1 MTQGR
6 GDGHEWVTAFMISYS
21 MNAFNWYYVKD
32 QYGNQKV
39 RIATFLNHDMSV
51 SPANTQISLAIHP
64 VWSESALSCDAQ
76 WVIKD
81 KSFLHVDSDQAELMP
96 RLIWVFLWRIA
107 KVLYL
112 LSWFIYEE
120 TPHSILMKTM

>member
-39 RIATFLNHDMSV
+39 RIATFLNHDMTKTIKWVCGKWRLWSAWASAQADQSLRFHASSV
-51 SPANTQISLAIHP
+51 GN
-64 VWSESALSCDAQ
+64 
-76 WVIKD
+76 
-81 KSFLHVDSDQAELMP
+81 
-96 RLIWVFLWRIA
+96 
-107 KVLYL
+107 
-112 LSWFIYEE
+112 
-120 TPHSILMKTM
+120 